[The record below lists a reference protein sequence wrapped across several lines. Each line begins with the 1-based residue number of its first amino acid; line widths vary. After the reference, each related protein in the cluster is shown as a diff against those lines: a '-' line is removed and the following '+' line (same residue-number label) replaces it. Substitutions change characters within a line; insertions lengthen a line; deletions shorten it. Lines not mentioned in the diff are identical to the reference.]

1 MLKLSFQKF
10 ITAFVV
16 GAMLLSSFANV
27 TKAATNNAPLA
38 QVVRAQQVKGAIK
51 GGQFAKIWL
60 GLEPETPGAQITV
73 TSDWDR
79 DNPTQNGVGFFVL
92 DATGLTKAQ
101 AGEAL
106 NTIALAAGNPK
117 FVVTAPSNQLGA
129 SINAT
134 GTAKYTI
141 VVYNDSASDANF
153 TLNATNAFIVDDSN
167 QVTNPNAAAATTVG
181 GSTTVTNTT
190 TTTNTATP
198 AAATPAATVA
208 ATVATTTTTAA
219 ATATTAPVAAVGTPG
234 VVKAAQLSGDLPNQ
248 NDQHFLG
255 LQPNERDATITLRLT
270 FDPQDSSELARR
282 LNFWVLN
289 QSGFAQFQGGSNAS
303 DVAIAAGS
311 RDVDSQVNERV
322 AHFKAVGLGNYTVIV
337 YNNSRVPGSYTLSV
351 EGGLLI
357 DDSGQTRN
365 AKQATTVSTTGTTT
379 TTTTTST
386 TTATPAAQASTTSTT
401 TTTTSGARTGTPGG
415 TYTVKS
421 GDTLALIARDIYGN
435 YKLYQQLCDFNNIAA
450 CDAIEVG
457 QVIKLPTQA
466 QITAGITRTGGA
478 TTTTTTAKP
487 TPTPTKAASTTTSSA
502 STTAS
507 NAVTSTTTT
516 AAATPT
522 STVAPSQ
529 SVTNTTAVTS
539 TGSTTATASGSG
551 GSNIVDTAIANGG
564 LKTLVAAL
572 QATGADATLRGAGP
586 FTLFAP
592 TDAAF
597 AALPRGS
604 LQQLMANPTGQLT
617 DIVRYHVVKGKLM
630 AADLSDG
637 LQATTL
643 QGKPV
648 RFSVSGNTIKINGYR
663 VLTKDIQ
670 ASNGVIHIIETVI
683 LPPAD

>member
-27 TKAATNNAPLA
+27 TKAATTNAPLA
-38 QVVRAQQVKGAIK
+38 QVVRAQQVKGSIK

-79 DNPTQNGVGFFVL
+79 DNPTQNGVGFFIL
-92 DATGLTKAQ
+92 DSTGLTKAQ

-129 SINAT
+129 SLNAT

-141 VVYNDSASDANF
+141 VVYNDSGSDANF
-153 TLNATNAFIVDDSN
+153 TLNATNGFIVDDSN
-167 QVTNPNAAAATTVG
+167 QVTNPNAAAATPATTTVA

-190 TTTNTATP
+190 SSTKTVTP
-198 AAATPAATVA
+198 APATPAATA
-208 ATVATTTTTAA
+208 ATTSTTAA
-219 ATATTAPVAAVGTPG
+219 APATVAPGAVVGAPG
-234 VVKAAQLSGDLPNQ
+234 VVKATQLGGDLPNQ

-255 LQPNERDATITLRLT
+255 LQPSERDATITLRLT

-282 LNFWVLN
+282 LNFWVLS

-365 AKQATTVSTTGTTT
+365 AKQAATVSTTGTTT
-379 TTTTTST
+379 TTTTTSAA
-386 TTATPAAQASTTSTT
+386 TATPAAQASTTTT
-401 TTTTSGARTGTPGG
+401 TTTTSSARTGTPGG
-415 TYTVKS
+415 SYTVKA

-435 YKLYQQLCDFNNIAA
+435 YKVYQQLCDFNNISS

-466 QITAGITRTGGA
+466 QITAGITRSGGA
-478 TTTTTTAKP
+478 TTTTTAKP
-487 TPTPTKAASTTTSSA
+487 TPTPTKAASTTSSGA
-502 STTAS
+502 STTTT
-507 NAVTSTTTT
+507 NAVTSTTTS
-516 AAATPT
+516 AAPTPT

-529 SVTNTTAVTS
+529 SVTGTTTVTS
-539 TGSTTATASGSG
+539 TGSTTSTSASGG

-572 QATGADATLRGAGP
+572 QATGADSTLRGAGP

-617 DIVRYHVVKGKLM
+617 DIVRYHIVKGKLM

-670 ASNGVIHIIETVI
+670 AANGVIHIIETVI

>member
-1 MLKLSFQKF
+1 MLKLSIQKF

-16 GAMLLSSFANV
+16 GAMLLASFANV
-27 TKAATNNAPLA
+27 TKAATSNAPLA
-38 QVVRAQQVKGAIK
+38 QVVRAQQVKGTIK

-79 DNPTQNGVGFFVL
+79 DNPTQNGVGFFIL
-92 DATGLTKAQ
+92 DNTGLTKAQ

-129 SINAT
+129 SLNAT
-134 GTAKYTI
+134 GTAKYTV

-167 QVTNPNAAAATTVG
+167 QVTNPNAAASTTVA

-190 TTTNTATP
+190 TTTNTTTPAATT
-198 AAATPAATVA
+198 AAATPAATA
-208 ATVATTTTTAA
+208 ATTTTTTAA
-219 ATATTAPVAAVGTPG
+219 ATAAPVAAVGTPG

-322 AHFKAVGLGNYTVIV
+322 AHFKAVGLGSYTVIV

-351 EGGLLI
+351 EGGLLV

-365 AKQATTVSTTGTTT
+365 AKQATTVGTTGTTT
-379 TTTTTST
+379 ATTTTST
-386 TTATPAAQASTTSTT
+386 TAATPAAQASTTTT
-401 TTTTSGARTGTPGG
+401 ATTASGARTGTPGG

-478 TTTTTTAKP
+478 TTTAAKP
-487 TPTPTKAASTTTSSA
+487 TPTPTKAASTTTSST

-522 STVAPSQ
+522 SAVAPSQ
-529 SVTNTTAVTS
+529 SVTGTTTVTS
-539 TGSTTATASGSG
+539 TDSTTSTSASGG